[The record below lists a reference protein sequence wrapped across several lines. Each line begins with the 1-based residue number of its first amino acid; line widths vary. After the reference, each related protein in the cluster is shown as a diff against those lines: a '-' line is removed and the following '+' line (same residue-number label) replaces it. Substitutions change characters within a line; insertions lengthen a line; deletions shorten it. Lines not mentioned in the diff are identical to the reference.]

1 MQGED
6 SVRAA
11 IKSIAIVP
19 VEDWSIDLITPN
31 PVCVMQDGKCV
42 QTMFRNAPDSKKV
55 NLRILRGLESGVTH
69 FITCFRLSS
78 SMTMKIESL
87 EQILLIYLIIPPS

>member
-19 VEDWSIDLITPN
+19 VEEWSIDLITPS
-31 PVCVMQDGKCV
+31 PVCVMQDGKCI
-42 QTMFRNAPDSKKV
+42 QTAFRTAPDSKKV
-55 NLRILRGLESGVTH
+55 IHIIL
-69 FITCFRLSS
+69 
-78 SMTMKIESL
+78 
-87 EQILLIYLIIPPS
+87 